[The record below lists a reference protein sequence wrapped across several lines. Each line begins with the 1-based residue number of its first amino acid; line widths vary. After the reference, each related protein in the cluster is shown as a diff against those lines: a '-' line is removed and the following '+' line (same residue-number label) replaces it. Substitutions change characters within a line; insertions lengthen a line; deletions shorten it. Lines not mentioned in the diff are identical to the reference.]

1 MVFTKE
7 DVEAFKKLVE
17 KTKREGMEVAQ
28 FFVDAG
34 LAKWK
39 PEHEPKKER

>member
-28 FFVDAG
+28 FLVDAG

-39 PEHEPKKER
+39 PEYEPKKER